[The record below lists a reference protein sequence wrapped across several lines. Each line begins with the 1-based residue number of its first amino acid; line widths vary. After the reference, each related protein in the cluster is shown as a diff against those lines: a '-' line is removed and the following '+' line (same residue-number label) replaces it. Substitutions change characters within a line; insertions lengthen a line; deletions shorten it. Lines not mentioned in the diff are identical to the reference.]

1 MLPTKQLTAVEKDP
15 TKPLESKI
23 QGILRKLKSKIT
35 DQEYKHLYPTC
46 SQPGKLYGTA
56 KIHKLP
62 INGNLHY
69 LTLRPIVSNIN
80 TSTYNLAKF
89 LSKLLSPFRQSDY

>member
-1 MLPTKQLTAVEKDP
+1 MLPTKQLTAVENDP

-35 DQEYKHLYPTC
+35 DQEYKHLYATC

-62 INGNLHY
+62 INGNLNY